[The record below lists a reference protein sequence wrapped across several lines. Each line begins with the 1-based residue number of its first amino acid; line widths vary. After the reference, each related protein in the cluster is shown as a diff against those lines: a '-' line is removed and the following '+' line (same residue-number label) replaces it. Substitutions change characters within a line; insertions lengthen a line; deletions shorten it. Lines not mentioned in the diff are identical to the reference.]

1 MCFVYSKKDTG
12 VTCFKKRSLL
22 RIKTLIDDYLA
33 EQKFVT
39 LKCVNTS
46 NQCSDHISVSF
57 NCINMTKQVGC
68 KGIRSFH
75 VKHDGKGFLNLFK
88 NKMTLEF

>member
-1 MCFVYSKKDTG
+1 M
-12 VTCFKKRSLL
+12 
-22 RIKTLIDDYLA
+22 IDNYLA

-39 LKCVNTS
+39 QCVNTS

-57 NCINMTKQVGC
+57 NCINMTKQIGC

-75 VKHDGKGFLNLFK
+75 VKHDGNISK
-88 NKMTLEF
+88 N